1 MKNYNN
7 FKAEMLKDQ
16 EIAEEYSKLQPKLAV
31 AKAIIEA
38 RVKNN
43 MTQAQLAEKTSI
55 DQGDISKLEN
65 GKKNPTVDMLGK
77 VANGLNST
85 LKIEF
90 IPNN

>member
-1 MKNYNN
+1 
-7 FKAEMLKDQ
+7 
-16 EIAEEYSKLQPKLAV
+16 
-31 AKAIIEA
+31 
-38 RVKNN
+38 

-65 GKKNPTVDMLGK
+65 GKKNPTVDMLEK